1 MTGTGVCPNVSLV
14 LTRGL
19 KAPLGCGFIFGVSAQ
34 LQYGHRNPQM
44 HIVTHQDLQTP
55 CPRHTLV
62 LHIWPMPTPPSLRT
76 RHRDGPLSPL
86 PADPSSVASHT
97 SSVLESKENCHRRRQ
112 RCHLSPKR
120 AKAWG
125 HRCPLVQWRGA
136 KWGPG
141 ISKQAEKFRKGNEM
155 GLQTPRSP
163 LGRRSLELDLQR
175 KTEW

>member
-1 MTGTGVCPNVSLV
+1 MILSWTGEAPAGVTTSGSTWSFHVVTGTGVCPNVSPV

-19 KAPLGCGFIFGVSAQ
+19 KAPLGCGFIFGVSPQ

-62 LHIWPMPTPPSLRT
+62 LHIWSTPMLPSLRT

-97 SSVLESKENCHRRRQ
+97 SSVLESKENCHR
-112 RCHLSPKR
+112 K
-120 AKAWG
+120 G
-125 HRCPLVQWRGA
+125 VICPPNEQKPGDTVVPGA
-136 KWGPG
+136 V
-141 ISKQAEKFRKGNEM
+141 E
-155 GLQTPRSP
+155 RSWM
-163 LGRRSLELDLQR
+163 RSWDVETDREIQ
-175 KTEW
+175 EGE